1 MKKKIVITIL
11 TICMCLM
18 FYIPSFVFASNLNSI
33 YNVDNGGFG
42 DANLQSKVGNILG
55 LIQVIGYVA
64 AVVMAIVIGIKY
76 LLASPDGKA
85 EVKKTLVP
93 YVIGCLILT
102 AGTVVVSAIS
112 AFSNSSLIYRG

>member
-42 DANLQSKVGNILG
+42 DANLQSKVGSILG